1 MKKIVLSLLFLSY
14 IMLSGCVKIL
24 NDELKT
30 KETKLVLNAAITPD
44 SVFTVNVSHT
54 SNIFEDESADNLP
67 FIDSAKVL
75 LFEGDNLLYQLQNTG
90 YGFYSNPGFYPQ
102 TGKQYK
108 VTVSYGTYHDIESVA
123 SIPPKVPIVS
133 LDTSSVFTTD
143 EYGNNITNFFGEITY
158 NDPPGVANY
167 YQLSCVLYNYYNDSL
182 VYVDPQSPVWPT
194 DENERF
200 FDSQSGSSLLWSD
213 KLTDGKQVTFK
224 FIFLY
229 AYYGYNKMATDDKQT
244 YKFEFHLKSITKSY
258 FTYLKSLGVYWETG
272 GSDNPFSEPV
282 VIYSNV
288 DNGYGI
294 LGAYNS
300 DTISVSY
307 TVSTGEGEG
316 GKP

>member
-1 MKKIVLSLLFLSY
+1 MKKILLAALFLSY
-14 IMLSGCVKIL
+14 IMLTGCVKIL

-30 KETKLVLNAAITPD
+30 KETKMVLNAAIAPD
-44 SVFTVNVSHT
+44 SVFTVNVSRT
-54 SNIFEDESADNLP
+54 FNIFEDESADNLP
-67 FIDSAKVL
+67 FIDSANVL
-75 LFEGDNLLYQLQNTG
+75 LYEDDQFLFQLQNTG
-90 YGFYSNPGFYPQ
+90 YGFYKHPGFYPQ
-102 TGKQYK
+102 IGKQYR
-108 VTVSYGTYHDIESVA
+108 VTVSHGAWHDIESIA

-133 LDTSSVFTTD
+133 LDTSSVFNSD
-143 EYGNNITNFFGEITY
+143 EYGNNETQYIGEITY

-182 VYVDPQSPVWPT
+182 VYVDPQSAVWPT
-194 DENERF
+194 DDNERF

-229 AYYGYNKMATDDKQT
+229 AYAYNKMARENKQT
-244 YKFEFHLKSITKSY
+244 FKFEFHLKSITKNY

-272 GSDNPFSEPV
+272 GSENPFSEPV

-294 LGAYNS
+294 LGAYSS

-307 TVSTGEGEG
+307 TVSTGGGEG